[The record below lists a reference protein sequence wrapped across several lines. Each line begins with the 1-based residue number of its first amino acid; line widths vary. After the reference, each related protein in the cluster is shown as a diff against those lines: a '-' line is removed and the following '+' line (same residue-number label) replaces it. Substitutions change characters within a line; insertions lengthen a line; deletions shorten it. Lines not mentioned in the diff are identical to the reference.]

1 MKADALAGGAD
12 ALLRAVLAEI
22 GRGDPGE
29 HGRILRALEA
39 GGRLKLVMDC
49 PERVWRLRVRLVH
62 PPESGQANY
71 WIWESYARR
80 VPWQPLALVS

>member
-1 MKADALAGGAD
+1 MRPDAWADGAD

-22 GRGDPGE
+22 ERCDPGE
-29 HGRILRALEA
+29 HGRILHALEN

-62 PPESGQANY
+62 PPESDQANG

>member
-1 MKADALAGGAD
+1 MSPDAWADGAD

-22 GRGDPGE
+22 ELGDPGE
-29 HGRILRALEA
+29 HGRILRALES
-39 GGRLKLVMDC
+39 GGRLKLVIDR

-62 PPESGQANY
+62 PPQSHQANY

-80 VPWQPLALVS
+80 VPWQPLALVG